1 MTHFIIAYHIS
12 LVKVQTNYCNNN
24 PLTLDVK
31 HLNKIIKFYYFRTL
45 NALWNGQGKIKMYYG
60 MSRVK
65 KQLSGKR
72 SIAVYFT
79 PNVFCSNCLILKFI
93 KFINLNIEAVRNFKL
108 VNFLYISKRKILNI
122 FAFGQMICW

>member
-1 MTHFIIAYHIS
+1 MTHFIVAYHIS

-31 HLNKIIKFYYFRTL
+31 HLNKIIKFYYLRTL
-45 NALWNGQGKIKMYYG
+45 NALWNGQGNIKMYYG
-60 MSRVK
+60 MSRVE

-79 PNVFCSNCLILKFI
+79 PNVFWSNWLILKFI
-93 KFINLNIEAVRNFKL
+93 KFINLNIETVRNFEL
-108 VNFLYISKRKILNI
+108 VTFLYMSKRKILNI